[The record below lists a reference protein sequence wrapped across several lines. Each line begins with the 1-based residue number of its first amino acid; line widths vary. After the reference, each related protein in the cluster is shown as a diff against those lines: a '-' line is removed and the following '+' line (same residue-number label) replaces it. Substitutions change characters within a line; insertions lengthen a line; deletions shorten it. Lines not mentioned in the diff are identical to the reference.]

1 MQVANGVID
10 ARESSI
16 ATLQQD
22 LQAKQ
27 TQVKEF
33 EKQVPELEVKVSSTE
48 DQLNSTKQILDEKTS
63 ALSQARKH
71 LRNAKERNMVHFTM
85 HSKKMS
91 FIFFINYV
99 SGVREGSG
107 EVMFYSREAVQC

>member
-33 EKQVPELEVKVSSTE
+33 EKQVPELEDRVSSTE
-48 DQLNSTKQILDEKTS
+48 NQLNSTKQILDEKTS
-63 ALSQARKH
+63 ALSQARKD
-71 LRNAKERNMVHFTM
+71 LRKERERNMVYFTT
-85 HSKKMS
+85 HSKKMN
-91 FIFFINYV
+91 FTFYINYV
-99 SGVREGSG
+99 SEVREGSG
-107 EVMFYSREAVQC
+107 EAILYSREAAQC